1 MGCSGSTSNCTRL
14 QKSLFLILL
23 ICGIVLIA
31 AISVLVLKTDEP
43 GADSDFE
50 SNLYSR
56 DEVAFTISSSH
67 YKEPDYEEVYKHTNS
82 IQDLNAYLQT
92 LDPYSK
98 YMTSGE
104 VIFLEKRNRKNRVG
118 IGLDFLVKGE
128 QIFGVPVTQGPAY
141 KAGMIQPSYV
151 RSIND
156 RKIEYSDFSSYSFLV
171 ELPAGEVVRLSLE
184 NSRNLDKTA
193 YTIKAANH
201 TTDPISYY
209 TYKDTLFIRVKKFTS
224 GENRQ
229 LKKILDTSEQYS
241 KLVLDLRYSPGG
253 DLYAMVD
260 MLSLILQD
268 NLAVAYLEKADGKI
282 ELILKTLPGRVI
294 ANTPLYILVSEFTA
308 STAELFVWA
317 LKANYPKVRVLGEPT
332 KGKCLAQNIFGFHDG
347 SALKLT
353 TYEVKNSF
361 NESCQGHPLV
371 VDTLIPG
378 VALANTQDIFNVLAG
393 NSPRVA
399 GVQSEEIIVQPVPLV
414 DF

>member
-1 MGCSGSTSNCTRL
+1 MGCSGNASNCTRL

-31 AISVLVLKTDEP
+31 AISVLVLKTDES

-82 IQDLNAYLQT
+82 IRDLNAYLKT

-98 YMTSGE
+98 YSTSEE

-118 IGLDFLVKGE
+118 VGLDLLVKGE
-128 QIFGVPVTQGPAY
+128 QIFGVPVMQGPAY
-141 KAGMIQPSYV
+141 KAGLVQPAYV
-151 RSIND
+151 RAIND
-156 RKIEYSDFSSYSFLV
+156 RKIVYSDFSSYSFLG
-171 ELPAGEVVRLSLE
+171 ELSAGEVARVSLE
-184 NSRNLDKTA
+184 NNKNLDKTV
-193 YTIKAANH
+193 YTIKAGNH
-201 TTDPISYY
+201 ATDPI
-209 TYKDTLFIRVKKFTS
+209 TYSTHKDTLFILIKKFIG
-224 GENRQ
+224 GENSQ
-229 LKKILDTSEQYS
+229 LKRILDSSQEYK
-241 KLVLDLRYSPGG
+241 KLVLDLRYCPGG

-268 NLAVAYLEKADGKI
+268 DLAVAYLEKADGKV

-317 LKANYPKVRVLGEPT
+317 LKANHPKVRVLGEPT
-332 KGKCLAQNIFGFHDG
+332 KGKCLAQNMFGFHDG

-378 VALANTQDIFNVLAG
+378 VVLANTQEILNALADIGSHAVETPAG
-393 NSPRVA
+393 WQR
-399 GVQSEEIIVQPVPLV
+399 
-414 DF
+414 

>member
-1 MGCSGSTSNCTRL
+1 MGCSGNASNCTRL

-31 AISVLVLKTDEP
+31 AISVLVLKTDES

-82 IQDLNAYLQT
+82 IRDLNAYLKT

-98 YMTSGE
+98 YSTAEE

-118 IGLDFLVKGE
+118 VGLDLLVKGE
-128 QIFGVPVTQGPAY
+128 QIFGVPVMQGPAY
-141 KAGMIQPSYV
+141 KAGLVQPAYV
-151 RSIND
+151 RAIND
-156 RKIEYSDFSSYSFLV
+156 RKIVYSDFSSYSFLG
-171 ELPAGEVVRLSLE
+171 ELSAGEVARVSLE
-184 NSRNLDKTA
+184 NNKNLDKTV
-193 YTIKAANH
+193 YTIKAGNH
-201 TTDPISYY
+201 ATDPI
-209 TYKDTLFIRVKKFTS
+209 TYSTHKDTLFILIKKFIG
-224 GENRQ
+224 GENSQ
-229 LKKILDTSEQYS
+229 LK
-241 KLVLDLRYSPGG
+241 SPGG

-268 NLAVAYLEKADGKI
+268 DLAVAYLEKADGKV

-294 ANTPLYILVSEFTA
+294 AEIPLYILVSEFTA

-317 LKANYPKVRVLGEPT
+317 LKANHPKVRVLGEPT
-332 KGKCLAQNIFGFHDG
+332 KGKCLAQNMFGFDDG

-378 VALANTQDIFNVLAG
+378 VVLENTQEILNALAGIGSHAVETPAG
-393 NSPRVA
+393 WQR
-399 GVQSEEIIVQPVPLV
+399 
-414 DF
+414 